1 MDVQEMFQKLT
12 CQFSFKTEA
21 LSVALALL
29 SASLALM
36 LIHIYILVILQGSY
50 AKWLIISATQL
61 GEQL

>member
-12 CQFSFKTEA
+12 SQFSYQTE
-21 LSVALALL
+21 VALALL
-29 SASLALM
+29 SASLMLM
-36 LIHIYILVILQGSY
+36 LILIYILVILQGSY